1 MEPAVNRDS
10 VMTKSPTYKF
20 EVFEGPLDLLLSL
33 IEKHKID
40 IYDIKISLLLE
51 QYMLYIKEAKERNWD
66 LTADFIEMAARLMYI
81 KSYSL
86 LPPKEGEEEEEDP
99 KLDLERMLRAYAKYK
114 QLSEQMRE
122 DYIGNRIFFRDVRQ
136 EGLPK
141 PPQEYNYEAE
151 RLEKIYRRLM
161 IKYSAKTLSSRS
173 FQALIGTKVVSV
185 GSRIVYV
192 EERLS
197 GGKPV
202 MFHSLFTSCKSR
214 SEIVAT
220 FLAVLELLRNGRID
234 MEDDGDD
241 IALELIE
248 E

>member
-1 MEPAVNRDS
+1 
-10 VMTKSPTYKF
+10 MTETPTYKF

-40 IYDIKISLLLE
+40 IYDIQISLLLE

-114 QLSEQMRE
+114 QISEQMRG

-141 PPQEYNYEAE
+141 PPQNYNYEAE

-161 IKYSAKTLSSRS
+161 IKYSAKRLSSRR
-173 FQALIGTKVVSV
+173 FQALIGT
-185 GSRIVYV
+185 
-192 EERLS
+192 
-197 GGKPV
+197 
-202 MFHSLFTSCKSR
+202 
-214 SEIVAT
+214 
-220 FLAVLELLRNGRID
+220 
-234 MEDDGDD
+234 
-241 IALELIE
+241 
-248 E
+248 

>member
-1 MEPAVNRDS
+1 
-10 VMTKSPTYKF
+10 MTTAPTYKF

-86 LPPKEGEEEEEDP
+86 LPPKEGDEEEEDP

-122 DYIGNRIFFRDVRQ
+122 DYIGNKIFFRDVNLKYLRT
-136 EGLPK
+136 LFHICS
-141 PPQEYNYEAE
+141 EAN
-151 RLEKIYRRLM
+151 
-161 IKYSAKTLSSRS
+161 RS
-173 FQALIGTKVVSV
+173 D
-185 GSRIVYV
+185 
-192 EERLS
+192 
-197 GGKPV
+197 
-202 MFHSLFTSCKSR
+202 C
-214 SEIVAT
+214 
-220 FLAVLELLRNGRID
+220 
-234 MEDDGDD
+234 
-241 IALELIE
+241 
-248 E
+248 

>member
-1 MEPAVNRDS
+1 MGSRRRSDNI
-10 VMTKSPTYKF
+10 MTETPTYKF

-40 IYDIKISLLLE
+40 IYDIQISLLLE

-114 QLSEQMRE
+114 QISEQMRG

-141 PPQEYNYEAE
+141 PPQDYNYEAE

-185 GSRIVYV
+185 GSRIV
-192 EERLS
+192 
-197 GGKPV
+197 
-202 MFHSLFTSCKSR
+202 
-214 SEIVAT
+214 
-220 FLAVLELLRNGRID
+220 
-234 MEDDGDD
+234 
-241 IALELIE
+241 
-248 E
+248 